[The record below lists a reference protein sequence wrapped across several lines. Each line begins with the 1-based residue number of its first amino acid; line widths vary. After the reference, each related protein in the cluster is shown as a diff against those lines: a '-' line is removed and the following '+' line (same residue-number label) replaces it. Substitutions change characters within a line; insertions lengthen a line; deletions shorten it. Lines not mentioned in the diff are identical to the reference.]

1 MSCPRGLVARR
12 TSGASALTI
21 LSCDNIQG
29 NGHVS
34 QRAFTAF
41 ARLRDPG
48 LADWIT
54 RHVRFPNGMV
64 DRITPQTTD
73 EDRAELSRRFGLE
86 DRWPVFCE
94 PFTQWVLEDDFAD
107 GRPPLEDAGVRIV
120 SDVEPYE
127 LMKLRLLNASH
138 QALCYPGYLVGYRLV
153 HEVTTDPLFDRFLMD
168 YMTAEAIPT
177 LRPVPGIDV
186 HQYARQLIER
196 FSNPEVR
203 DTVARLC
210 ANTSDLIPKFLLPVI
225 RHQLAAGGPVTRSAA
240 VVASWARYAEGIDEN
255 GERYEI
261 DDILAPQ
268 LRAAAGRQRGHRAAF
283 LEDNR
288 AVFGDLADDPRFT
301 RVYSSILTALL
312 DAGVRKTFADLDH
325 YATGGSRPD

>member
-1 MSCPRGLVARR
+1 
-12 TSGASALTI
+12 
-21 LSCDNIQG
+21 
-29 NGHVS
+29 
-34 QRAFTAF
+34 
-41 ARLRDPG
+41 
-48 LADWIT
+48 
-54 RHVRFPNGMV
+54 
-64 DRITPQTTD
+64 
-73 EDRAELSRRFGLE
+73 
-86 DRWPVFCE
+86 
-94 PFTQWVLEDDFAD
+94 
-107 GRPPLEDAGVRIV
+107 
-120 SDVEPYE
+120 
-127 LMKLRLLNASH
+127 MKLRLLNASH
-138 QALCYPGYLVGYRLV
+138 QALCYPGYLAGYRLV
-153 HEVTTDPLFDRFLMD
+153 HEVTTDPLFARFLLD

-177 LRPVPGIDV
+177 LKPVPGIDI

-225 RHQLAAGGPVTRSAA
+225 RHQLTADGPVTRSAA
-240 VVASWARYAEGIDEN
+240 VVASWARYVEGSDEN

-261 DDILAPQ
+261 DDVLAPQ
-268 LRAAAGRQRGHRAAF
+268 LRAAAIRQREHPTAF

-312 DAGVRKTFADLDH
+312 DGGVRKTFADLDH